1 MIGIFRKRKFKRD
14 VESLEYNLISTLK
27 EHFPDLAENHDH
39 WNLSTAMVLGEDEK
53 IIQLMHM
60 TTDLD
65 YDAKNKARHRKD
77 FKIEGI
83 EIFNKQSGEYIP
95 IKIQV
100 YGNLIQHIF
109 IPINERISKEYDLES
124 IRINKLTTEILKT
137 ENPDEEILRKILKS
151 LPKDKLEQIE
161 IADTF
166 EIELDN
172 KFYYIVFDMEDG
184 NYIAVNKQGKV
195 YRLIHDHEIP
205 AKKIFDSLDM
215 LLESFSYDKKELEK
229 YFVD

>member
-1 MIGIFRKRKFKRD
+1 
-14 VESLEYNLISTLK
+14 
-27 EHFPDLAENHDH
+27 
-39 WNLSTAMVLGEDEK
+39 
-53 IIQLMHM
+53 
-60 TTDLD
+60 
-65 YDAKNKARHRKD
+65 
-77 FKIEGI
+77 
-83 EIFNKQSGEYIP
+83 
-95 IKIQV
+95 
-100 YGNLIQHIF
+100 
-109 IPINERISKEYDLES
+109 LES